1 MPYSETHLFSDREE
15 FKPEIIAGK
24 GVGEQ
29 RLTLHRK
36 NCRLYYMYLPTE
48 TREMVY
54 VENFFETHWLEKAR
68 FGRRNVP
75 WPSVEFVR
83 SGSLLVESPDLPH
96 PQHVPAGS
104 LLWIPP
110 VRETLLRP
118 GPEGFCCKV
127 SLTLGGILLPDW
139 QAKSGFDQYRVLPQ
153 IDRKRFE
160 LLVEDFR
167 RLSEQQSEEALHRN
181 GLTTWKLLQFLQ
193 NPFPLREVPERFRKS
208 LEKLRQ
214 NLARPVTL
222 EELAKEACCSR
233 IHLARA
239 FRNYF
244 GETPHRM
251 LRNLRMRLAANLLL
265 NNPDLSIKEIAA
277 QVGYD
282 NALTFSAEFK
292 RDHGESP
299 RNFRNRQNWN

>member
-83 SGSLLVESPDLPH
+83 SGSLLVESPDLQH

-193 NPFPLREVPERFRKS
+193 NPFPLREVPELELTSFPFESGLRRKFIIAIHVF
-208 LEKLRQ
+208 LEPENRMI
-214 NLARPVTL
+214 ASYEISVIEPFPF
-222 EELAKEACCSR
+222 CC
-233 IHLARA
+233 
-239 FRNYF
+239 
-244 GETPHRM
+244 
-251 LRNLRMRLAANLLL
+251 AAMQKT
-265 NNPDLSIKEIAA
+265 STASE
-277 QVGYD
+277 
-282 NALTFSAEFK
+282 
-292 RDHGESP
+292 
-299 RNFRNRQNWN
+299 